1 MGIWEGYSIK
11 NKIQI
16 LLFPRSFRNSASMDK
31 YRELMTMSK
40 TKWLSDGQ
48 SDNKKNI
55 QISLAF
61 NLPLNNDMTLI
72 LIFNM

>member
-1 MGIWEGYSIK
+1 MFS
-11 NKIQI
+11 
-16 LLFPRSFRNSASMDK
+16 RSFRNSASMDK

>member
-1 MGIWEGYSIK
+1 
-11 NKIQI
+11 
-16 LLFPRSFRNSASMDK
+16 MDK